1 MQTMT
6 LLIQLTDTHI
16 LPPGEVLY
24 GSIDTALHLK
34 NTVAEINRIRPRPDA
49 VLITGDLVDR
59 GDETSYRHF
68 IDLIS
73 PLEMPAYVVPGN
85 HDDPETMSR
94 LFADTSCFPVTDS
107 TFQYVIEDFPFNI
120 LALNTHSD
128 GTELPELSRER
139 INWLKQQLD
148 QSDKPVLIALH
159 HPPMK
164 TGIELIDMG
173 GQEWFQ
179 DLKTLLVGYD
189 QVKLLICGHCHTD
202 LCGRIGNVPVYMA
215 PATSHQL
222 IASRG
227 LTIAPST
234 ILRAAWPTLHHFI
247 DGNFLSGS
255 NQWPEN
261 VEDERIDKKSG
272 LSWQALKKAMMG
284 SRS

>member
-1 MQTMT
+1 MT

-16 LPPGEVLY
+16 LPPGEMLY
-24 GSIDTALHLK
+24 GSIDTALHLRR
-34 NTVAEINRIRPRPDA
+34 TVAEINRIRPRPGA
-49 VLITGDLVDR
+49 VIITGDLVDR

-73 PLEMPAYVVPGN
+73 PLEMPAFVVPGN
-85 HDDPETMSR
+85 HDDPETMVH

-107 TFQYVIEDFPFNI
+107 TYQYVIKDFPFNI
-120 LALNTHSD
+120 LTLNTHSE
-128 GTELPELSRER
+128 GTELPELGQER
-139 INWLKQQLD
+139 LDWLKQQLD
-148 QSDKPVLIALH
+148 KSGKPALIAMH

-173 GQEWFQ
+173 GDEWFQ
-179 DLKTLLVGYD
+179 GLKALLTGYD

-202 LCGRIGNVPVYMA
+202 LSGRIGSIPVYMA
-215 PATSHQL
+215 SATSHQL

-234 ILRAAWPTLHHFI
+234 IIRPGKPTLHHLI
-247 DGNFLSGS
+247 DGEFLSGS
-255 NQWPEN
+255 SQWPEN

-272 LSWQALKKAMMG
+272 LSWETLKKAMMG